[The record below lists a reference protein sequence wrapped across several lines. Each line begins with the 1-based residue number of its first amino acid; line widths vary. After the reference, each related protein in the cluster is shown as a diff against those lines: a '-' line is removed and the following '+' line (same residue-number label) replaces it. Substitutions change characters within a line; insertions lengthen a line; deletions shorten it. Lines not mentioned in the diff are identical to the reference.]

1 MTDIKYKIT
10 FFSNWHCGS
19 GLAAGADT
27 DELVIKDRNG
37 LPYVPG
43 RTIKGLLR
51 EAAMM
56 LKQFTDIPEESFNR
70 LFGKGG
76 DAADFGCR
84 SEVSFTNATLSEEEQ
99 NSIIS
104 NKLTKHLYMSVAS
117 TAIGTDGIA
126 VDHSLRKI
134 ETTIPC
140 CVYGRVM
147 NVDEQDIDILLQTF
161 KWIKRLGLGRNRG
174 YGRCKIT
181 KEG

>member
-56 LKQFTDIPEESFNR
+56 LSQFISIPEESINR
-70 LFGKGG
+70 LFGKSG
-76 DAADFGCR
+76 DATDFGCR
-84 SEVSFTNATLSEEEQ
+84 SEVSFTNATLDEGAVLQ
-99 NSIIS
+99 DVAARK
-104 NKLTKHLYMSVAS
+104 KLH
-117 TAIGTDGIA
+117 
-126 VDHSLRKI
+126 
-134 ETTIPC
+134 
-140 CVYGRVM
+140 
-147 NVDEQDIDILLQTF
+147 NQ
-161 KWIKRLGLGRNRG
+161 
-174 YGRCKIT
+174 
-181 KEG
+181 

>member
-70 LFGKGG
+70 LFGKSG
-76 DAADFGCR
+76 DAADFERRRG
-84 SEVSFTNATLSEEEQ
+84 VSFTNATLSEEEQ
-99 NSIIS
+99 NCIIS
-104 NKLTKHLYMSVAS
+104 DKLTKHLYMSVAS
-117 TAIGTDGIA
+117 TAIGADGID
-126 VDHSLRKI
+126 VEQYLTNIYTH
-134 ETTIPC
+134 IP
-140 CVYGRVM
+140 
-147 NVDEQDIDILLQTF
+147 
-161 KWIKRLGLGRNRG
+161 
-174 YGRCKIT
+174 
-181 KEG
+181 

>member
-1 MTDIKYKIT
+1 MTNIKYKIT
-10 FFSNWHCGS
+10 FYSNWHCGS

-51 EAAMM
+51 EGATM
-56 LKQFTDIPEESFNR
+56 LSQFTDIPEESINR
-70 LFGKGG
+70 LFGKSG

-84 SEVSFTNATLSEEEQ
+84 SDVSFTNATLSEEEQ

-104 NKLTKHLYMSVAS
+104 NELTKHLYMSVAS

-140 CVYGRVM
+140 CVHGLIM
-147 NVDEQDIDILLQTF
+147 NVDEKDAEILLQTF
-161 KWIKRLGLGRNRG
+161 KWVKRLGLGRNRG
-174 YGRCKIT
+174 YGRCEIT

>member
-56 LKQFTDIPEESFNR
+56 LKQFTDIPEESINR
-70 LFGKGG
+70 LFGKSG
-76 DAADFGCR
+76 DSADYGCR

-99 NSIIS
+99 NCIIS
-104 NKLTKHLYMSVAS
+104 DKLTKHLYMSVAS
-117 TAIGTDGIA
+117 TAIGADGIA
-126 VDHSLRKI
+126 EDHFLRKI

-140 CVYGRVM
+140 CVHGLIM
-147 NVDEQDIDILLQTF
+147 NVDEKDTDVLLQAF
-161 KWIKRLGLGRNRG
+161 RWIKRLGLGRNRG
-174 YGRCKIT
+174 YGRCEIT

>member
-1 MTDIKYKIT
+1 MTNIKYKIT
-10 FFSNWHCGS
+10 FYTNWHCGS

-51 EAAMM
+51 EAATM
-56 LKQFTDIPEESFNR
+56 LSQFTDIPEESINR

-84 SEVSFTNATLSEEEQ
+84 SDVSFTNATLSDKEQ
-99 NSIIS
+99 NYIIRE
-104 NKLTKHLYMSVAS
+104 KLVKHLYMSIAS
-117 TAIGTDGIA
+117 TAIDNNGIA
-126 VDHSLRKI
+126 DDHSLRKI

-140 CVYGRVM
+140 CIHGLIM
-147 NVDEQDIDILLQTF
+147 NVDEKDTDVLLQAF
-161 KWIKRLGLGRNRG
+161 RWIKRLGLGRNRG
-174 YGRCKIT
+174 YGRCEIT
-181 KEG
+181 KED